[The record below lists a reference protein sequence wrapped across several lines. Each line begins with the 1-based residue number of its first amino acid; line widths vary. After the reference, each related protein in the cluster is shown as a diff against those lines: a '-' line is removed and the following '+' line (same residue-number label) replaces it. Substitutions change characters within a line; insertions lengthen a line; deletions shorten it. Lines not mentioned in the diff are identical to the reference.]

1 MSARIGL
8 LSLLRAALV
17 VLAAAFSAVVL
28 PRIGLPGP
36 DLVLLVV
43 VAGGILGGPAR
54 GALLGL
60 GAGWVVDLMPPAAAT
75 LGLAALT
82 YAVAGAVAG
91 LWHRDGARSALLPPL
106 ATFAA
111 AGVVVGAGIAGA
123 VESGWPVDWAGAGWS
138 VALTTV
144 VGLVAVPALVRAE
157 RGLVRRRLA

>member
-1 MSARIGL
+1 MSARISL
-8 LSLLRAALV
+8 TALLRAALL
-17 VLAAAFSAVVL
+17 VLAAAFSAVGPARV
-28 PRIGLPGP
+28 GLPGP

-43 VAGGILGGPAR
+43 VAAGLLGGPAR

-91 LWHRDGARSALLPPL
+91 LWHRDGASSALRPPL
-106 ATFAA
+106 ATLAA
-111 AGVVVGAGIAGA
+111 AGVVVAAGIAGA
-123 VESGWPVDWAGAGWS
+123 VESGWPVDWVGAGWS
-138 VALTTV
+138 VALTV
-144 VGLVAVPALVRAE
+144 VFGLGVVPMLVRAE